1 MEIKIK
7 TTEGLVDVSIEIV
20 NGIMIVSPKELHN
33 CSNFKDGDIIVCG
46 WSDSEWICILKGE
59 IESVGKRYYLEDY
72 CGIYLKGKGT
82 DEEIWLEQCYSDSAV
97 FVRYAT
103 EEEKKKLF
111 DKLAEAGYEWDA
123 EKKELV
129 KLKWKP
135 KEGEKYYRPSFSY
148 SSFWVYSH
156 VFKESFSDNLARY
169 LNNGWIFKNQEE
181 CQAFCDKL
189 NESINSVKP

>member
-1 MEIKIK
+1 MEIKLK
-7 TTEGLVDVSIEIV
+7 TKEGLVDPIIEIV
-20 NGIMIVSPKELHN
+20 DGVMVVSPKEQ
-33 CSNFKDGDIIVCG
+33 SNYADFKDGDVIVCG

-72 CGIYLKGKGT
+72 CGIFLKGKGS
-82 DEEIWLEQCYSDSAV
+82 DEEIWIEQSYSDSAL

-111 DKLAEAGYEWDA
+111 DKLAEEGYEFDF

-135 KEGEKYYRPSFSY
+135 KCNDTYWSIILNDTVFTPWNYTWQNSVFGRKRLEKG
-148 SSFWVYSH
+148 WV
-156 VFKESFSDNLARY
+156 FRTK
-169 LNNGWIFKNQEE
+169 EE
-181 CQAFCDKL
+181 CQAFCDKR
-189 NESINSVKP
+189 NEAINSVKP